1 VTAER
6 HTTTLGLLEREV
18 ERDRI
23 RAVVASAAS
32 GQGGLLLID
41 GPAGIGKTALLG
53 VACSEAVRT
62 GFEQLRARGS
72 ELERELAYGVVRQLF
87 ERRLLGSRSGW
98 RNAAHR
104 GFAGAAATVLWP
116 HTGQARGADAVA
128 SLEVVHAL
136 YWLCANMAERQ
147 PLMLT
152 IDDAQW
158 VDIPSLRFVEYLAR
172 RIGNLSLLMVI
183 TRRTSE
189 QGAHT
194 PAFLRLAS
202 ESHVTCLAPSPLS
215 EAAVTDLVRGRFGSH
230 ADPSFCHACHEATGG
245 NPFLVRELLAAA
257 DTTDFPPTA
266 EGAARLFTATPGAVM
281 RSVELRLAALPPE
294 AVALARAVAVLGG
307 VG

>member
-62 GFEQLRARGS
+62 GFEH
-72 ELERELAYGVVRQLF
+72 AYGVVRQLF

-136 YWLCANMAERQ
+136 YWLCANMAER
-147 PLMLT
+147 
-152 IDDAQW
+152 
-158 VDIPSLRFVEYLAR
+158 
-172 RIGNLSLLMVI
+172 
-183 TRRTSE
+183 
-189 QGAHT
+189 
-194 PAFLRLAS
+194 
-202 ESHVTCLAPSPLS
+202 
-215 EAAVTDLVRGRFGSH
+215 
-230 ADPSFCHACHEATGG
+230 
-245 NPFLVRELLAAA
+245 
-257 DTTDFPPTA
+257 
-266 EGAARLFTATPGAVM
+266 
-281 RSVELRLAALPPE
+281 
-294 AVALARAVAVLGG
+294 
-307 VG
+307 